1 MYNYVNLLLC
11 IIISVAFEIQNYNIT
26 QRIPDIYSR
35 PDFPSIV
42 VFGWYNFSLFLAA
55 FILVVD
61 TLFCLLQRNSISCW
75 LPSFQA
81 TIFFVAVNFFLSI
94 TMSFMSIE
102 HCLEVPYKLLLQ
114 VKIRLYDKISFL
126 GCLEVPYKFDMV
138 GWVGGPTN
146 YVTHN
151 SIWVELWQY
160 YC

>member
-1 MYNYVNLLLC
+1 MKLYSLANYPVLSHISPYPILYRIFCILYRIFCFNLYCNTIHNTNMELSMYNYVNLLLC

-75 LPSFQA
+75 LPSFPA

-94 TMSFMSIE
+94 TMSFMSI
-102 HCLEVPYKLLLQ
+102 
-114 VKIRLYDKISFL
+114 
-126 GCLEVPYKFDMV
+126 
-138 GWVGGPTN
+138 
-146 YVTHN
+146 
-151 SIWVELWQY
+151 
-160 YC
+160 